1 MRALALLALLA
12 LGGGLV
18 PALAQ
23 TVTDGA
29 APPIPPA
36 VQPVQPAPPA
46 QPERIVAGLSQ
57 SRIAITANFD
67 GSEILVYGA
76 VRREAPAPDGRLD
89 VVVTVKGP
97 PEPVTVRRKAR
108 HLGIWV
114 NDAQLPLAAAP
125 SFYAVAT
132 TTPLAEILLPDED
145 ARYRIS
151 IPRVLGQADPPPD
164 LTRPED
170 FTAALIRLKRRDG
183 SYVLAENSVALVGDT
198 LLRADVALPASLS
211 EGIFDVRIFLV
222 RDGRVVDWLD
232 TEIAVQKEGIERLL
246 YRLSQDQPLIYGLL
260 SLLLAL
266 VAGWGASAAFRLR
279 RN

>member
-1 MRALALLALLA
+1 MRRLWARMAACAVACWAGGAALATEVAPTA
-12 LGGGLV
+12 
-18 PALAQ
+18 
-23 TVTDGA
+23 A
-29 APPIPPA
+29 APAPA
-36 VQPVQPAPPA
+36 
-46 QPERIVAGLSQ
+46 PERIVAGLSQ

-76 VRREAPAPDGRLD
+76 VRRESPAPDGRLD
-89 VVVTVKGP
+89 VVVTVAGP

-108 HLGIWV
+108 HFGIWV
-114 NDAQLPLAAAP
+114 NDAQVPLPAAP

-151 IPRVLGQADPPPD
+151 IPRALGQIAPPPD
-164 LTRPED
+164 LARPED
-170 FTAALIRLKRRDG
+170 FTSALIRLQRRKG
-183 SYVLAENSVALVGDT
+183 NYVLAENTVELVGDT

-222 RDGRVVDWLD
+222 RDGRVIDWLE
-232 TEIAVQKEGIERLL
+232 TEIAVQKEGVERVL

-266 VAGWGASAAFRLR
+266 VAGWGASAVFRLR
-279 RN
+279 RG